1 MKKINSIKVFTLLL
15 FMVVLSA
22 CSKNSSIFDNSLKA
36 KDLSISDF
44 TWSTEYSKCSGENCY
59 IVSFTNNSNY
69 DVISPKFIY
78 KVKDDISDESLNVY
92 NKFMQEHS
100 WFLNEGDT
108 VRGVTLIGYD
118 DSLVEKSKNT
128 RKIIF
133 TVGFDNTA
141 WHDYPTKEQFELMEP
156 KELSLGVIGKDSKL
170 YLAYY
175 NFIDKS
181 WSIDETIMD
190 VNVWPTSELAKKV
203 DKIVGKYFMVTYN
216 SENSISVQSY
226 GASKDDYDKYVGKL
240 KSNGFTN
247 EESYSSYLFEA
258 KDGDGA
264 EVNLWYDEDTFS
276 LAMTLNK
283 D

>member
-108 VRGVTLIGYD
+108 VRDVTLIGYD

>member
-1 MKKINSIKVFTLLL
+1 MKKINSIKVFALLL

-22 CSKNSSIFDNSLKA
+22 CSKNSSIFNKSLKA

-44 TWSTEYSKCSGENCY
+44 TWSTENSKCFGKNCY

-92 NKFMQEHS
+92 NEFMQEHS
-100 WFLNEGDT
+100 WFLNEQDT

-181 WSIDETIMD
+181 WSLDETTMD

-203 DKIVGKYFMVTYN
+203 DKIVGKYFMVTYS

-226 GASKDDYDKYVGKL
+226 DVSKDDYDKYVGKL

-247 EESYSSYLFEA
+247 EESYSSYMFEA
-258 KDGDGA
+258 KDADGA
-264 EVNLWYDEDTFS
+264 EVNLWYEEDTFS

>member
-181 WSIDETIMD
+181 WSIDETTMD

-258 KDGDGA
+258 KDSDGA
-264 EVNLWYDEDTFS
+264 EVNLWYDGDTFS

>member
-181 WSIDETIMD
+181 WSIDETTMD

-258 KDGDGA
+258 KDSDGA
-264 EVNLWYDEDTFS
+264 EVNLWYDGYTFS